1 MRPLAQ
7 KACIYGSK
15 TPKSTHVSK
24 SGSTYNNLLFLVAK
38 NVI

>member
-7 KACIYGSK
+7 KARICGSK

-24 SGSTYNNLLFLVAK
+24 RDSTYNTLLFLVAK